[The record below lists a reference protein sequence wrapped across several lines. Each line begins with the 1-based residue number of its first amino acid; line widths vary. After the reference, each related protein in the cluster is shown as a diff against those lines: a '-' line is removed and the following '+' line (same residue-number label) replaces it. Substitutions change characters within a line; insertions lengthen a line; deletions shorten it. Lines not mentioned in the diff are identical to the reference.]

1 MKYVLAEDKKPID
14 GVDVYVVTEKGV
26 KAVARYWA
34 LTGKWLTKDNNITQA
49 DVVKKWKYADA
60 T

>member
-14 GVDVYVVTEKGV
+14 GVDVHVVTEKGI
-26 KAVARYWA
+26 KAVARYWS
-34 LTGKWLTKDNNITQA
+34 LTGKWFTKDNNITQA